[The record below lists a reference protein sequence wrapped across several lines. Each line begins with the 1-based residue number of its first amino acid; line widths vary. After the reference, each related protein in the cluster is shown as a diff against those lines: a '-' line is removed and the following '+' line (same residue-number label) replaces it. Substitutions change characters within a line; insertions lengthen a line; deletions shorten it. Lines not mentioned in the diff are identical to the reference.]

1 MRPVSLVAL
10 SLLIGFALGAWL
22 VVWLHGRRG
31 RREGVARNLRGK
43 RGEERAAALLEEAGY
58 RILERQ
64 RRSAYRVRVDA
75 AELDVGVS
83 FDFVVLRD
91 GRELI
96 AEVKTGTLV
105 TRLRHAETRR
115 QLLEYQLV
123 SGREAVLLVDPER
136 ACITE
141 VSFPLPNTLGTPEA
155 SLSLTQPR
163 DWAMWAWVLAL
174 AIGAT
179 ALWYHSG

>member
-1 MRPVSLVAL
+1 MRPYPLAAL
-10 SLLIGFALGAWL
+10 SLLLGLVLGAWL
-22 VVWLHGRRG
+22 AAWLQGLRG
-31 RREGVARNLRGK
+31 RREGAARNLRGK
-43 RGEERAAALLEEAGY
+43 RGEERAAALLEAAGY

-64 RRSAYRVRVDA
+64 QRSAYRVRVDA
-75 AELDVGVS
+75 AELDVGVT

-96 AEVKTGTLV
+96 AEVKTGSLV

-136 ACITE
+136 ACITQ
-141 VSFPLPNTLGTPEA
+141 VSFPLRDAMRAAET
-155 SLSLTQPR
+155 SLPTAPPR
-163 DWAMWAWVLAL
+163 GWSVWAWAL
-174 AIGAT
+174 AFAIGVY
-179 ALWYHSG
+179 ALWYRSG

>member
-1 MRPVSLVAL
+1 MRPFTLVAL
-10 SLLIGFALGAWL
+10 SLLCGVALGAWL
-22 VVWLHGRRG
+22 VAWLHGRRG
-31 RREGVARNLRGK
+31 RREGVARNARGK
-43 RGEERAAALLEEAGY
+43 RGEERAAALLEAAGY

-64 RRSAYRVRVDA
+64 RRSAYRVSVDA
-75 AELDVGVS
+75 AELDVGVT

-96 AEVKTGTLV
+96 AEVKTGSLV

-141 VSFPLPNTLGTPEA
+141 VSFPLPDGVGAPEVSLPTP
-155 SLSLTQPR
+155 QPR
-163 DWAMWAWVLAL
+163 GWVVWAWVLAL
-174 AIGAT
+174 AVGAC
-179 ALWYHSG
+179 ALWYRSG